1 MRLLIY
7 SDLHLDAN
15 HFSPILEDGTRADA
29 NADMVVLAG
38 DIDEGTRGM
47 RWARETFPDKGIVF
61 VAGNHE
67 FYGGHFTRT
76 LDDLKEA
83 ANTYDIDFL
92 EADGTDAGGVRFLGV
107 TLWTDFHLLNSVH
120 REPYTLRAKAA
131 MNDYRMIRTSR
142 LPEHFLDAP
151 ATEKA
156 GHSLL
161 VPELTALRHK
171 GSVEW
176 LESKLKKGIPEKT
189 VVITHHA
196 PHGNSIPLHYKTD
209 PLSAAYASDLTRLM
223 GRSALWIHGH
233 VHHSVDYE
241 VNGTRVVSNPKG
253 YLHKN
258 GGYENAS
265 FNPSLIVEV

>member
-47 RWARETFPDKGIVF
+47 RWARESFPDKGIIY

-76 LDDLKEA
+76 LDDLREA
-83 ANTYDIDFL
+83 ANQYDIDFL

-107 TLWTDFHLLNSVH
+107 TLWTDFHLLNSAH
-120 REPYTLRAKAA
+120 REPYTERARNG
-131 MNDYRMIRTSR
+131 MNDYRMIKITRA
-142 LPEHFLDAP
+142 PELFDVAP
-151 ATEKA
+151 KI
-156 GHSLL
+156 SKNLL
-161 VPELTALRHK
+161 LPELTALRHK

-176 LESKLKKGIPEKT
+176 LQSKLKKGIPEKT

-196 PHGNSIPLHYKTD
+196 PHSNSIPLHYKEH
-209 PLSAAYASDLTRLM
+209 PLSAAYASDLTHLM
-223 GRSALWIHGH
+223 GRSKLWIHGH

-265 FNPSLIVEV
+265 FSPSYVLEV

>member
-38 DIDEGTRGM
+38 DIDEGARGL
-47 RWARETFPDKGIVF
+47 RWARETFPDKGIIY

-67 FYGGHFTRT
+67 FYGGHWTRT
-76 LDDLKEA
+76 LDDLCEA
-83 ANTYDIDFL
+83 AHKHDIDFL
-92 EADGTDAGGVRFLGV
+92 EADGVDAGGVRFLGT
-107 TLWTDFHLLNSVH
+107 TLWTDFHLLNRAH
-120 REPYTLRAKAA
+120 REPYTKRAKAA
-131 MNDYRMIRTSR
+131 MNDYRMIQISR
-142 LPEHFLDAP
+142 LPELFF
-151 ATEKA
+151 ATPKS
-156 GHSLL
+156 GQNFL
-161 VPELTALRHK
+161 VPELTALRHQ
-171 GSVEW
+171 GSVGW

-196 PHGNSIPLHYKTD
+196 PHINSVPLHYKTD

-233 VHHSVDYE
+233 VHSSYDYE
-241 VNGTRVVSNPKG
+241 INGTRVVSNPKG

-258 GGYENAS
+258 GGYENPQ
-265 FNPSLIVEV
+265 FNPCFVVEV